1 MVGIELDH
9 ITFAYGD
16 RRGEPLFLNLSLKIS
31 PGEWVGVVGPSGAG
45 KTTLLKVMKG
55 LLRPERGEVRVNGA
69 PITGLNDLAAFVL
82 ANPENQI
89 VSPVVAEDVAFGLE
103 QAGFHPETIG
113 RRTEEALRRVGLW
126 ERAKDCT
133 HHLSG
138 GEQQRLILAGALALR
153 TGCLLLDDPLAM
165 VDGHART
172 ELLGLIAE
180 IRREERC
187 TVVQTTH
194 LLEEV
199 VRASRIVALKGGR
212 VVFDGPPATFFRE
225 TSVVEGLGLEV
236 PPLVRLGEALAG
248 AKVTEGAGVASPGE
262 LLAFLTAEQRGG
274 AD

>member
-1 MVGIELDH
+1 
-9 ITFAYGD
+9 
-16 RRGEPLFLNLSLKIS
+16 
-31 PGEWVGVVGPSGAG
+31 
-45 KTTLLKVMKG
+45 MKG
-55 LLRPERGEVRVNGA
+55 LIRPERGEVRVNGA

-103 QAGFHPETIG
+103 QAGFGPETIR
-113 RRTEEALRRVGLW
+113 RRTKEALRRVGLW
-126 ERAKDCT
+126 ERAKDFT

-172 ELLGLIAE
+172 ELLGLVAE
-180 IRREERC
+180 IRRQERC

-199 VRASRIVALKGGR
+199 VHASRIVALEGGR

-225 TSVVEGLGLEV
+225 TSLVEGLGLEV
-236 PPLVRLGEALAG
+236 PPLVQLSMELAR
-248 AKVTEGAGVASPGE
+248 AEVTEGTGVATTGE
-262 LLAFLTAEQRGG
+262 LLALLTGGQREG